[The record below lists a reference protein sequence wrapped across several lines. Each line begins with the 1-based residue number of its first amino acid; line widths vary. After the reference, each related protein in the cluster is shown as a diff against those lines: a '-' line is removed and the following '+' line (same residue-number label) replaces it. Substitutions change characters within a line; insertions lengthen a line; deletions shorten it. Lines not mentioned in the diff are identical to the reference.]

1 MSGAGAVFVV
11 SGPSGAGK
19 STLLRRVLET
29 DARLQF
35 SISHTTR
42 RPRAGEQDGRDYH
55 FATRESFQRMIDAGE
70 FLEWAEYNDNLY
82 GTSRASVRGPTAA
95 GLDLILEVEVQGARQ
110 LRERLAGAVFVF
122 ILPPSLEVL
131 ERRLRARASED
142 EGVIRKRLERARE
155 EVRQVGMYDY
165 VVVNDQL
172 ERASE
177 ELAHVIGAKRAE
189 RARVLPRL
197 AGFEFDPQ
205 D

>member
-1 MSGAGAVFVV
+1 VRLAGAVFVV

-19 STLLRRVLET
+19 STLLRRALANDPEL
-29 DARLQF
+29 RF

-42 RPRAGEQDGRDYH
+42 EPRSGEQDGRDYH
-55 FATRESFQRMIDAGE
+55 FAARDVFQKMIDAGE

-82 GTSRASVRGPTAA
+82 GTSRASVEGPTAE

-110 LRERLAGAVFVF
+110 LRERLPGAVFVF

-131 ERRLRARASED
+131 ERRLRARGSED
-142 EGVIRKRLERARE
+142 EVVIRKRLERARE

-165 VVVNDQL
+165 VVVNDRL
-172 ERASE
+172 EPAVA

-197 AGFEFDPQ
+197 SGFRFD
-205 D
+205 

>member
-1 MSGAGAVFVV
+1 MSLSGAVFVV

-19 STLLRRVLET
+19 STLLRHVLET
-29 DARLQF
+29 DPRLRF

-42 RPRAGEQDGRDYH
+42 QPRSGEQDGRDYH
-55 FATRESFQRMIDAGE
+55 FATREAFVKMVDAGE

-82 GTSRASVRGPTAA
+82 GTSRASVEGPTAA

-110 LRERLAGAVFVF
+110 LRGRLSGAAFVF

-131 ERRLRARASED
+131 ERRLRARGSED
-142 EGVIRKRLERARE
+142 EVVIRKRLERARE

-165 VVVNDQL
+165 VVVNDRL
-172 ERASE
+172 EPAAA
-177 ELAHVIGAKRAE
+177 ELAHVIGARRAE

-197 AGFEFDPQ
+197 SGYRFD
-205 D
+205 